1 MRLSQMKKD
10 VEKKELQKEEKTAE
24 GKQNLDGQMKQSVGI
39 KKSCLKSRIVLYFPE
54 AFGNILNNS
63 QNLH

>member
-24 GKQNLDGQMKQSVGI
+24 GKQNLDGQIKQSVGI
-39 KKSCLKSRIVLYFPE
+39 KKSCLK
-54 AFGNILNNS
+54 
-63 QNLH
+63 